1 MEAPKKRRGRPLK
14 QPEEDEDPK
23 KARNRAAQRRYKEK
37 VGKQIGAVVDDLDDC
52 DEERKDLKGRVATLT
67 KLLANCETQVAGIV
81 KELGKPAKPAKASSL
96 PTVSKTM
103 TDKATMLQNA
113 MRGKIARNK
122 AKEQEKA
129 TLFDIMLR

>member
-67 KLLANCETQVAGIV
+67 KLLSDCEKQVSGIV
-81 KELGKPAKPAKASSL
+81 KELAVKPAKPAAKA
-96 PTVSKTM
+96 PAVSKTM

-122 AKEQEKA
+122 AKEQEKQMM
-129 TLFDIMLR
+129 FDIMLR

>member
-14 QPEEDEDPK
+14 EPDPTEDPK
-23 KARNRAAQRRYKEK
+23 LAKNRAAQRRYKEK

-67 KLLANCETQVAGIV
+67 KLLANCETQVASIV
-81 KELGKPAKPAKASSL
+81 KELASKPAKAKA